1 MYEKTLAKL
10 KEIMVEELD
19 LTADEIKPEALLVN
33 DLEVN
38 SLEFMNVV
46 MVVEET
52 FEVFLDED
60 RLRNLKTVN
69 DVVNYIIELKT
80 K

>member
-10 KEIMVEELD
+10 KEIMTEELD
-19 LTADEIKPEALLVN
+19 LSADDIKPEAQLVS
-33 DLEVN
+33 DLDIN
-38 SLEFMNVV
+38 SLEFMNVI

-60 RLRNLKTVN
+60 RLRKLKTVD
-69 DVVNYIIELKT
+69 DVVNYIVELKN
-80 K
+80 

>member
-19 LTADEIKPEALLVN
+19 LNADDIKPEALLVN
-33 DLEVN
+33 DLDIN
-38 SLEFMNVV
+38 SLEFMNVI

-60 RLRNLKTVN
+60 RLRKLKTVD
-69 DVVNYIIELKT
+69 DVVSYIVELKN
-80 K
+80 

>member
-19 LTADEIKPEALLVN
+19 LNADDIKPEALLVN
-33 DLEVN
+33 DLDVN
-38 SLEFMNVV
+38 SLEFMNVI

-52 FEVFLDED
+52 FEIFLDED
-60 RLRNLKTVN
+60 RLRKLKTVD
-69 DVVNYIIELKT
+69 DVVSYIVELK

>member
-1 MYEKTLAKL
+1 MYEKIFAKL
-10 KEIMVEELD
+10 KNIMAEELD
-19 LTADEIKPEALLVN
+19 LNGDDIKPEALLVN
-33 DLEVN
+33 DLNIN

-52 FEVFLDED
+52 FEIFLDED
-60 RLRNLKTVN
+60 RLRNLKTVD
-69 DVVNYIIELKT
+69 DVVSYIVELK

>member
-1 MYEKTLAKL
+1 MYEKTFAKL

-19 LTADEIKPEALLVN
+19 LSADDITPEAHLVN
-33 DLEVN
+33 DLGVN
-38 SLEFMNVV
+38 SLEFMNVI
-46 MVVEET
+46 MMVEET

-69 DVVNYIIELKT
+69 DVVNYIVELKN
-80 K
+80 